1 MTMLTVVLFAVL
13 VTLATL
19 LPFGFHGAADP
30 YATPG
35 GVRPPWYM
43 LAPYVL
49 LQHLPVPPW
58 LSGLVLLAAAV
69 AVLLLPL
76 WLRGEETRARRRRI
90 RLAGAVVLLAW
101 LALAVAG
108 ALLERR

>member
-1 MTMLTVVLFAVL
+1 MTMLTVSLFAVL

-19 LPFGFHGAADP
+19 LPFHFHGAADP

-43 LAPYVL
+43 LAPYFL
-49 LQHLPVPPW
+49 LQRLPLPW
-58 LSGLVLLAAAV
+58 LSGLVLLAAAI

-76 WLRGEETRARRRRI
+76 WLRGDGTHERRRRT
-90 RLAGAVVLLAW
+90 RLAGVTVLGVW
-101 LALAVAG
+101 LVLSVLG